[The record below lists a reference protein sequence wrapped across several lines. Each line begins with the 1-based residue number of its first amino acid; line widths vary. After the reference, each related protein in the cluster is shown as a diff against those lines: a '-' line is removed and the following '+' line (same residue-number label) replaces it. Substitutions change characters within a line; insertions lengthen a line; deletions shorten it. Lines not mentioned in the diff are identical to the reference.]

1 VVSKD
6 LEKNTVTVGSK
17 ESDGDKINSVKEMVL
32 KDLHLISGDEKDI
45 ENKISVRIRY
55 RQQKQT
61 CNVKK
66 ESDRYHVVFD
76 EPQSGIAIGQSAVFY
91 SDEVCLGGGV
101 IEKVL

>member
-1 VVSKD
+1 
-6 LEKNTVTVGSK
+6 
-17 ESDGDKINSVKEMVL
+17 DKIKSIKEIIL

-61 CNVKK
+61 CQLIK
-66 ESDRYHVVFD
+66 ESDGYRVVFD

-91 SDEVCLGGGV
+91 SDEVCLGGGI